1 MCYVRKTKAEQEAI
15 GRLRTKEEW
24 LQLGEE
30 AKKAG
35 MLYLLLTGGEPFLY
49 PEFRE
54 VLSGLQ
60 KMGLIITINTNGTM
74 IDEETISWLKEC
86 VPSRFNVTL
95 YGASDETYEKLC
107 GNPKGFTQ
115 VKRALRLMK
124 EAGFSIKINFSVTPN
139 NIHDLE
145 AVFAFCN
152 EEELVI
158 QATDYMFPP
167 IRRNPDMVGEN
178 EMRFSAE
185 EAAYHMARIMS
196 LTHGEEAFVSWVNEN
211 KTYALLDEG
220 NEDCPEVEAEG
231 DGIRC
236 RAGKCSFWITWE
248 GKMLPCGM
256 FPSEGAPKVFET
268 KFETV
273 WETVRKSAGAV
284 RLPAK
289 CTNCELRKECKACAA
304 MVISESGDFSKV
316 PEYRCTMSKCYHTA
330 CVRVKN
336 EILSRKESSK

>member
-1 MCYVRKTKAEQEAI
+1 MWE
-15 GRLRTKEEW
+15 
-24 LQLGEE
+24 
-30 AKKAG
+30 
-35 MLYLLLTGGEPFLY
+35 
-49 PEFRE
+49 
-54 VLSGLQ
+54 S
-60 KMGLIITINTNGTM
+60 
-74 IDEETISWLKEC
+74 
-86 VPSRFNVTL
+86 
-95 YGASDETYEKLC
+95 
-107 GNPKGFTQ
+107 KGFTQ

-185 EAAYHMARIMS
+185 DAAYHMARIVA
-196 LTHGEEAFVSWVNEN
+196 LTSGEETFINWVNGNEQL
-211 KTYALLDEG
+211 ALPNEG

-248 GKMLPCGM
+248 GKILPCGM
-256 FPSEGAPKVFET
+256 FPSEGAQNVFDTE
-268 KFETV
+268 FRSA
-273 WETVRKSAGAV
+273 WEAVRRSAGEV

-316 PEYRCTMSKCYHTA
+316 PEYRCTMSKSFPAA
-330 CVRVKN
+330 CVRLKN
-336 EILSRKESSK
+336 EILNRKESSK